1 MEQTLLT
8 TVVVLLS
15 LILVSL
21 WLVLYQLIKQ
31 QGRML
36 LRLDGLEGHPHGL
49 QGAAHGVQIG
59 PAGLG
64 VGKSFGSFSLP
75 DLDGRTVS
83 LADFR
88 GERVLVVNW
97 SPQCGFCDLIAPE
110 LAKLQAD
117 LSRRGVRLLLVSSG
131 DADSNRTLAEE
142 HGLSCPVLL
151 LNGSEPPE
159 PFEHMGTP
167 VAYLLDERGRVARP
181 VAVGSNEVPALAR
194 EAAAAGAGS
203 KKQLPGELPLSESR
217 IEREGLKAGTH
228 APSFSLPDIHGRV
241 RTLEEFHGRRVL
253 LVFTDPHCGPCDHL
267 APELVRLHRQHRDN
281 GCAFVMVGRG
291 SPEENRRKAAQH
303 GIEFPL
309 VIQEHWKLSKAYGIF
324 ATPVAFLID
333 EQGVIEH
340 NVGTGA
346 DEILA
351 LAQAGLN
358 AGKETEHVRTV

>member
-31 QGRML
+31 QGRMM

-117 LSRRGVRLLLVSSG
+117 LGRRGVRLLLVSSG

-142 HGLSCPVLL
+142 HGLSCPILL
-151 LNGSEPPE
+151 LNGSKPPE
-159 PFEHMGTP
+159 PFENMGTP

-181 VAVGSNEVPALAR
+181 VAVGANEVPALAR
-194 EAAAAGAGS
+194 EVAGANDVE
-203 KKQLPGELPLSESR
+203 KKRLPSERPLSESR
-217 IEREGLKAGTH
+217 IEREGLKASTH
-228 APSFSLPDIHGRV
+228 APSFRLPDIHGRV
-241 RTLEEFHGRRVL
+241 RTLEEFCGRRVL
-253 LVFTDPHCGPCDHL
+253 LVFTDPHCGPCDQL
-267 APELVRLHRQHRDN
+267 APDLVRLHQEHRDE
-281 GCAFVMVGRG
+281 GLAIVMVGRG
-291 SPEENRRKAAQH
+291 EPEENRRKAEQH
-303 GIEFPL
+303 GIEFPF
-309 VIQEHWKLSKAYGIF
+309 VIQDRWKLSKAYGIF

-333 EQGVIEH
+333 ERGVIARH
-340 NVGTGA
+340 VATGA
-346 DEILA
+346 TEILA
-351 LAQAGLN
+351 LARQGLH
-358 AGKETEHVRTV
+358 AGKETEHV